1 MPSVEKIAHVGRD
14 RDLMQSRS
22 LVLRAAG
29 FSVEE
34 AYTFATALT
43 LAEAVDVLLICHS
56 WPGPDKKGLVS
67 ALRNSRNP
75 IPIICVN
82 SHPLEAH
89 PDGCLSTAKT
99 PLAILDAI
107 VAATEM
113 GLAR

>member
-1 MPSVEKIAHVGRD
+1 MPSVQKIAHVGRD

-43 LAEAVDVLLICHS
+43 LAEEVDVLLICHS
-56 WPGPDKKGLVS
+56 WLGPEKKRLVS
-67 ALRNSRNP
+67 ALRDNRNS
-75 IPIICVN
+75 IPIICVK

-89 PDGCLSTAKT
+89 PDGCLSAETT

-113 GLAR
+113 GLVR